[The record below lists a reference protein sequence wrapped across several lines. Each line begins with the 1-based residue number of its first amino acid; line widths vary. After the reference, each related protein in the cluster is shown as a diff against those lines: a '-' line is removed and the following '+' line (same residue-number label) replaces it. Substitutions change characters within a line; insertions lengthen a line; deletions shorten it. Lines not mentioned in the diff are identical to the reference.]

1 MLCSELQILDSNT
14 PDSDFGVRRL
24 HLHREYLS
32 LNICSDS
39 EENVFCCGTFG
50 QVVEMLTIY
59 TGRQSSKPRYPGPT
73 NSATDMVTI
82 EALIFIY

>member
-14 PDSDFGVRRL
+14 PDSYFGVRRL
-24 HLHREYLS
+24 YLHREHLS
-32 LNICSDS
+32 LSICSDS

-50 QVVEMLTIY
+50 RVVEMLTIY
-59 TGRQSSKPRYPGPT
+59 TGQQSFEPRYPGPT
-73 NSATDMVTI
+73 DSATDMVTI